1 MFEITQLAAADTFTL
16 ELLQPNGN
24 PLLGEDGTPLSVTHY
39 GPGSKAYQKAKAARH
54 ARMAVLLK
62 PKHKMT
68 LTEAEQYQE
77 NAEFMAECTVSFN
90 GWGYNGKNDHDA
102 MVAAYSDHTLDF
114 LTEQISRS
122 IVTWENFTSSSS
134 KS

>member
-24 PLLGEDGTPLSVTHY
+24 PLVGADGAPLSVTIY
-39 GPGSKAYQKAKAARH
+39 GPGSKAYQKAKAARS
-54 ARMAVLLK
+54 ARLGVLLK

-68 LTEAEQYQE
+68 LTDAENYQE

-90 GWGYNGKNDHDA
+90 GWGYKGANDQAA
-102 MVAAYSDHTLDF
+102 MVAAYSDHSIDF
-114 LTEQISRS
+114 ITEQISRA
-122 IVTWENFTSSSS
+122 IVNWENFTSSSS